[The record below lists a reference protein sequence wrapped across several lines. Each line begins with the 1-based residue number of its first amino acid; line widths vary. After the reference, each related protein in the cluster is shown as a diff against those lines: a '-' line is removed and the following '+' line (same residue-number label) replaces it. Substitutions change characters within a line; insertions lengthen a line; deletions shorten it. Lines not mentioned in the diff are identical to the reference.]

1 MPTALTALMIAP
13 DRALAQQFQAS
24 LARTRSFQILA
35 DLKDYPRLA
44 ALDVRLRQL
53 EPDVVLVDLATDL
66 DVACEIIAVV
76 ASRDHA
82 AQVIGLH
89 SANHSEALL
98 RSLRMGAADFLYSPF
113 DPTAQQQ
120 AVLRLQRLCRPED
133 AGPQPG
139 VIVMFSSTKPGSGA
153 STLATQTALAL
164 KRLTMKR
171 VLLADFDL
179 TGGTIAFYLKLR
191 QDHSLLDVLRHSDR
205 LEPLGWNAL
214 VQQSQ
219 GLAVLPA
226 PGVPRGDMVEPSRLQ
241 DVLEYAR
248 VLYDWIVV
256 DLPGIFHGNS
266 LLAVSHADR
275 AFLVSTAE
283 LPSLHLTRKAV
294 GLLRQL
300 GFDEQRFQV
309 VVNRVDA
316 GESMPEQDMSK
327 IFNCCARTALPNDY
341 FSLHRAITLGQA
353 LASECNLGRAIEEF
367 ARNLASSRQS
377 RGELAGL
384 WQNARPARTPAQ
396 TEAIDAV
403 SQ

>member
-1 MPTALTALMIAP
+1 MPTGLTALMIAP
-13 DRALAQQFQAS
+13 DRALAEQFQQS
-24 LARTRSFQILA
+24 LAWTRAFQILA

-44 ALDVRLRQL
+44 ALELRLRQL
-53 EPDVVLVDLATDL
+53 DPDVVLLDLATDL
-66 DVACEIIAVV
+66 DAACEIVSVV
-76 ASRDHA
+76 TSREHA

-89 SANHSEALL
+89 STNHSEALL
-98 RSLRMGAADFLYSPF
+98 RSLRMGAADFLHSPF
-113 DPTAQQQ
+113 DPIAQQQ
-120 AVLRLQRLCRPED
+120 AVLSIQRLRRPES

-139 VIVMFSSTKPGSGA
+139 VVVMFSSTKPGSGA

-164 KRLTMKR
+164 KRLTRKR

-179 TGGTIAFYLKLR
+179 TGGTIGFYLKLR
-191 QDHSLLDVLRHSDR
+191 HDHSLLDVLRHSDR
-205 LEPLGWNAL
+205 LEPLRWNAL
-214 VQQSQ
+214 VQETQ
-219 GLAVLPA
+219 GLEVLPA
-226 PGVPRGDMVEPSRLQ
+226 PGVPSGDMVEPSRLQ

-266 LLAVSHADR
+266 LLALSHADR

-309 VVNRVDA
+309 VVNRA
-316 GESMPEQDMSK
+316 AEGESMREQDMSK
-327 IFNCCARTALPNDY
+327 ILNCRARTALPNDY

-353 LASECNLGRAIEEF
+353 LAPDCELGRAVEAL
-367 ARNLASSRQS
+367 ARHLATQS
-377 RGELAGL
+377 RNEPAGL
-384 WQNARPARTPAQ
+384 WRDAKPVLTPAV
-396 TEAIDAV
+396 TEAVDAV
-403 SQ
+403 SH